1 MSRRILRLGLLASAA
16 AQQRTTPPDLHKTS
30 AVETP
35 YGKFFISEHDIFI
48 REELA
53 TGGVWEAGET
63 ANIVQLLAPGMTF
76 LDIGAHVGYYSI
88 IAGRI
93 VGPLGLVL
101 SFEPEPGNFELLV
114 ANAWQNGLTNIA
126 CFPWAVADVTG
137 FTELHISERNT
148 GDNRIFA
155 GDEDWRTTTVRSVA
169 LDSLAILRPPLDVVK
184 IDVQGAEEAVVRGM
198 EGLLGGSPRVVLS
211 VEFWPYGMKL
221 FGSDPRNV
229 LGYYRSLGFQ
239 VRVQNSDEAGT
250 KALADDEILELCRGQ
265 RGQAFVNLLLSR
277 S

>member
-16 AQQRTTPPDLHKTS
+16 AQQRTDPPNLQKAAS
-30 AVETP
+30 VETP
-35 YGKFFISEHDIFI
+35 YGKFFVSEHDIFI

-63 ANIVQLLAPGMTF
+63 ANIVELLAPGMTF

-101 SFEPEPGNFELLV
+101 SFEPEPRNFELLV
-114 ANAWQNGLTNIA
+114 ANAWQNSLTNVA

-137 FTELHISERNT
+137 FTELHVSKRNT

-155 GDEDWRTTTVRSVA
+155 GDENWPTFTVRSVA
-169 LDSLAILRPPLDVVK
+169 LDSLAILRPPLDV
-184 IDVQGAEEAVVRGM
+184 EALVRGM
-198 EGLLGGSPRVVLS
+198 EGLLAGSPRVVLS

-229 LGYYRSLGFQ
+229 LAYYRSLGFR
-239 VRVQNSDEAGT
+239 VRVQNSGKAGT
-250 KALADDEILELCRGQ
+250 KTLTDDEILELCRGQ